1 MARNSFD
8 IVMED
13 RKKLVDRIIKNMEKG
28 ELIFNK
34 GWDSQ
39 ILMPQN
45 PTSKINYIGGNRIRL
60 IAEAIDKG
68 YKDPRWVTF
77 KQASDNGWK
86 IKKGEKAVLCEKWIF
101 TKKKVEIDEQG
112 NRIEREVK
120 LDKPIPNFFY
130 VFNAEQIEK
139 IPELQLPNKFEKSEI
154 TKITQ
159 DFINSSECKIKE
171 VHKVE
176 LFITLLKMK

>member
-13 RKKLVDRIIKNMEKG
+13 RKKLVDRIIENMEKG

-45 PTSKINYIGGNRIRL
+45 PTSKVNYIGGNRIRL

-77 KQASDNGWK
+77 KQASDNGWR
-86 IKKGEKAVLCEKWIF
+86 IKK
-101 TKKKVEIDEQG
+101 
-112 NRIEREVK
+112 R
-120 LDKPIPNFFY
+120 
-130 VFNAEQIEK
+130 
-139 IPELQLPNKFEKSEI
+139 
-154 TKITQ
+154 
-159 DFINSSECKIKE
+159 
-171 VHKVE
+171 
-176 LFITLLKMK
+176 